1 MNSQELKAY
10 KDGYSRIDWSVP
22 IPSVPEREYTPPAR
36 GNFPVPMFISDSIDP
51 VQSMADGKWYDSKQA
66 LHRTYRA
73 DGNPQGV
80 EYTVVGDHKAKKGHT
95 PSTIKSK
102 AERQKERIDSIH
114 RAEAKIARGEGV
126 KLPD

>member
-1 MNSQELKAY
+1 MRSQDLDAY
-10 KDGYSRIDWSVP
+10 KRGYDQIDWSKP
-22 IPSVPEREYTPPAR
+22 IAHEPKRASIRPAR
-36 GNFPVPMFISDSIDP
+36 GAFPIPMVVSDRIEP

-80 EYTVVGDHKAKKGHT
+80 EYTVVGEHRATAGHVPHT
-95 PSTIKSK
+95 AKSK
-102 AERQKERIDSIH
+102 AEKQASRIESIQK
-114 RAEAKIARGEGV
+114 AEAKIARGEGV

>member
-1 MNSQELKAY
+1 MNSQDREAY
-10 KDGYSRIDWSVP
+10 KRGYDQIDWSKP
-22 IPSVPEREYTPPAR
+22 LSPLPEKPYIPPAR
-36 GNFPVPMFISDSIDP
+36 GDFPVPMLISDKIEP
-51 VQSMADGKWYDSKQA
+51 VQSMADGKWYDSKKA

-80 EYTVVGDHKAKKGHT
+80 EYAVVGEHRAKRNHT